1 MRFTL
6 AGQAILTFSIDSPS
20 RSGVLLYGA
29 IEGGGTK
36 FVCAVGTCSQ
46 DVLESVVL
54 PTGSAASTLA
64 ACVEFFST
72 AEQNFGPLAAFG
84 FACFGP
90 IDLRAHEPGH
100 GQMLATPKPGWS
112 GVDLL
117 KPLRS
122 RFGAP
127 VAIDTDVSAAA
138 LAEWQ
143 LGAGRG
149 LGSIAYVT
157 VGTGIGGAVAP
168 YDLRTRR
175 LMHAEMG
182 HIFVRRDARDQEFPG
197 VCPFHGDCLEG
208 LASGPAIQ
216 ARWRCQL
223 DALPAHH
230 EAWSI
235 IGGYLGQLVASIALM
250 VSVERVVLGGGVM
263 ANGLLLPHIRAAAA
277 DALKGYLEP
286 LSRPGAFDS
295 YVCAPQLGTQA
306 GLAGAF
312 LLAERALAA
321 SRADQPLPGGTS
333 N

>member
-1 MRFTL
+1 M
-6 AGQAILTFSIDSPS
+6 
-20 RSGVLLYGA
+20 LYGA

-36 FVCAVGTCSQ
+36 FVCAVGTSSQ
-46 DVLESVVL
+46 NILDSVAL
-54 PTGSAASTLA
+54 PTASADSTLA
-64 ACVEFFST
+64 GCVEFFST
-72 AEQNFGPLAAFG
+72 AERRFGKIGAFG
-84 FACFGP
+84 FGCFGP
-90 IDLRAHEPGH
+90 IDLRAHESSHGH
-100 GQMLATPKPGWS
+100 MLATPKAGWS

-122 RFGAP
+122 HFDVP

-157 VGTGIGGAVAP
+157 VGTGIGGGVAP
-168 YDLRTRR
+168 HDLTARR

-182 HIFVRRDARDQEFPG
+182 HIHVRRDPREQDFPG

-216 ARWRCQL
+216 ARWRSQL
-223 DALPAHH
+223 DALPAQH

-235 IGGYLGQLVASIALM
+235 IGGYLGQLAATIALM
-250 VSVERVVLGGGVM
+250 NSVERVVFGGGVM
-263 ANGLLLPHIRAAAA
+263 ANGCLLPYIRAAAA
-277 DALKGYLEP
+277 SVLKGYLEP
-286 LSRPGAFDS
+286 LSQPGALDA
-295 YVCAPQLGTQA
+295 YICAPQLGTQA
-306 GLAGAF
+306 GIAGAF
-312 LLAERALAA
+312 LLAEQALG
-321 SRADQPLPGGTS
+321 SVPRDQLFPGGTS

>member
-1 MRFTL
+1 M
-6 AGQAILTFSIDSPS
+6 
-20 RSGVLLYGA
+20 LYGA

-36 FVCAVGTCSQ
+36 FVCALGASSQ
-46 DVLESVVL
+46 DVLDSVVL
-54 PTGSAASTLA
+54 PTASAASTLA

-72 AEQNFGPLAAFG
+72 AAQKFGPIAAFG

-90 IDLRAHEPGH
+90 IDLRVHGPGY
-100 GQMLATPKPGWS
+100 GQMLATPKAGWS

-122 RFGAP
+122 RFAAP
-127 VAIDTDVSAAA
+127 VSIDTDVSAAA

-157 VGTGIGGAVAP
+157 VGTGIGGGVAP
-168 YDLRTRR
+168 HDLRMRR

-182 HIFVRRDARDQEFPG
+182 HIFVRRDARDQDFPG

-208 LASGPAIQ
+208 LASGRAIQ
-216 ARWRCQL
+216 ARWRSQL
-223 DALPAHH
+223 DALPPHH

-235 IGGYLGQLVASIALM
+235 IGGYLGQLVATIAL
-250 VSVERVVLGGGVM
+250 VLSVERVVFGGGVM

-277 DALKGYLEP
+277 QTLKGYLEP
-286 LSRPGAFDS
+286 LSQPGALDS
-295 YVCAPQLGTQA
+295 YICGPQLGTQA
-306 GLAGAF
+306 GIAGAF
-312 LLAERALAA
+312 LLAERALA
-321 SRADQPLPGGTS
+321 SVDDQPLPGGTS